1 MQPSSRRRLLFS
13 RITSCLVAG
22 LVLSYVFFIGYVL
35 TVTHQSNAPP
45 ARIAT
50 VGCFS
55 LGHCTDTRGNRP
67 N

>member
-1 MQPSSRRRLLFS
+1 MQISLS

-22 LVLSYVFFIGYVL
+22 LVLSYVLFIGYVV

-45 ARIAT
+45 MRIAT
-50 VGCFS
+50 VGCPDT
-55 LGHCTDTRGNRP
+55 LGSRP

>member
-1 MQPSSRRRLLFS
+1 MQISLS

-22 LVLSYVFFIGYVL
+22 LVLSYVLFIGYVV

-45 ARIAT
+45 MRIAT

-55 LGHCTDTRGNRP
+55 WGHCPDTLGSRP